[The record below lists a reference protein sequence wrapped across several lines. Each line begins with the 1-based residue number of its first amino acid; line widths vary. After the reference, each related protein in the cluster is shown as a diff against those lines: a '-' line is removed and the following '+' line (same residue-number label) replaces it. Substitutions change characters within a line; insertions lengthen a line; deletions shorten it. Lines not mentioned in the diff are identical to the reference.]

1 MIVWGWAGIAHAV
14 DVSGAWRLTAE
25 GSFPVGLELVDRVGV
40 PTEAV
45 AYDVDL
51 TVICEADRGDHVC
64 VVGDVAVSLRG
75 RRPEHDEALRQL
87 VDGVLPSFP
96 GRVVRLV
103 RAGDGAVRVVR
114 WAEPASPLTLNAHR
128 NDLAMGAVLDRALAP
143 LDLVVDDG
151 SGARAWLSRRERSVL
166 VPPVFDRLGVVEV
179 RHVATPLGADERVE
193 TRATARWSDPEA
205 STTGCDV
212 VVVGVA
218 VVAPLPGGEPAL
230 LRRSITLDGV
240 LDRPMEPGV
249 PFVQSARAERQPK
262 RTE

>member
-1 MIVWGWAGIAHAV
+1 MIVWWAGIARAV
-14 DVSGAWRLTAE
+14 DVSGGWRLTAE

-51 TVICEADRGDHVC
+51 TAICDDDRGDHVC

-75 RRPEHDEALRQL
+75 RRPEHDDALRAL
-87 VDGVLPSFP
+87 VDGALAAFP
-96 GRVVRLV
+96 GREVRLV

-114 WAEPASPLTLNAHR
+114 WEEPASPLTLNGHR
-128 NDLAMGAVLDRALAP
+128 NDLAMGSVLERALAP

-151 SGARAWLSRRERSVL
+151 SGARAWMSRRERSVL

-179 RHVATPLGADERVE
+179 RHVATPLGDGERVE

-218 VVAPLPGGEPAL
+218 VVEPAADGEPVL
-230 LRRSITLDGV
+230 LRRTLTLDGV